1 MNSRG
6 NQADDRKY
14 REPSYTPGAWNV
26 ERCHQSYRHT
36 FSPNGYHSE
45 KVDQAEGG
53 WEVAAGAN
61 VIETLGLR
69 RIAGF
74 AVNVIQVYS
83 DARSYLK
90 GIFNAIEAFRWGR
103 DMDGWRLQ
111 YSMDQA
117 ELEAVLAEDDEDI
130 LRPSSP
136 AH

>member
-1 MNSRG
+1 M
-6 NQADDRKY
+6 
-14 REPSYTPGAWNV
+14 
-26 ERCHQSYRHT
+26 
-36 FSPNGYHSE
+36 
-45 KVDQAEGG
+45 DQAEGG

-90 GIFNAIEAFRWGR
+90 GISNAIEAFRWGR